1 MSEWMCRVALESVG
15 QTVLGYSFDPLDSPH
30 NNPYTSAIKELMW
43 AWVACPIVL
52 LLWHSSSPHPSPT
65 IFSLSLVRQFAP
77 FLSKLGP
84 TSFRR
89 KVVEWT
95 PNAAVQKVKRMS
107 DVMHHT
113 AQEIL
118 RQKRKDLANEGLSY
132 DYQAAKDIISVLRE
146 YAIKHLFNFINRFQS
161 VQTITLTKR
170 RNWAIL
176 NWLDRWRTCPCDV
189 LAFIP
194 TWLPSRVLIF
204 GAQDTTSSAL
214 SRILHL
220 LSVNPEVQS
229 KLRDEIELAL
239 KDSDER
245 LDYDTVMALPW
256 LDAVLKETLR
266 LRVLI
271 SLFLTLLTLLTYVQ

>member
-1 MSEWMCRVALESVG
+1 MDTKRGGAEGKTDVRRDASHRPGNFAPEEKGPCERG
-15 QTVLGYSFDPLDSPH
+15 
-30 NNPYTSAIKELMW
+30 
-43 AWVACPIVL
+43 IVL
-52 LLWHSSSPHPSPT
+52 WLSGSKGYHKRSSW
-65 IFSLSLVRQFAP
+65 VRNQ
-77 FLSKLGP
+77 
-84 TSFRR
+84 
-89 KVVEWT
+89 
-95 PNAAVQKVKRMS
+95 
-107 DVMHHT
+107 
-113 AQEIL
+113 
-118 RQKRKDLANEGLSY
+118 
-132 DYQAAKDIISVLRE
+132 
-146 YAIKHLFNFINRFQS
+146 HLFNFINRFQS